1 MQRGREPAPPQPRAE
16 SPPGRCPCLNSGAAP
31 ICRAD
36 PESMQ
41 IPPTVHLN
49 RFCLTE
55 HYRRCDLYR
64 RFLEILAE
72 KPEKWRALRARGE
85 RTGGETPGSPEDIPA
100 LKP

>member
-1 MQRGREPAPPQPRAE
+1 MR
-16 SPPGRCPCLNSGAAP
+16 
-31 ICRAD
+31 
-36 PESMQ
+36 

-85 RTGGETPGSPEDIPA
+85 RTGGETAGSPEDIPA